1 MVSPAELRLPAS
13 DAFVRTAVRSI
24 GWVALDKWGTRIT
37 TLLVLVVL
45 GRLLSPTHFGLMALA
60 NMCVALANLFVDQGF
75 GKALIQ
81 RRALRPEHVDT
92 AFWTSVS
99 VAAALVASVLVAA
112 PFIEQALRAP
122 GLSGVLRWMSIAIAL
137 QALAGTP
144 AALLER
150 ELDFRTLALRR
161 ISSTLLGGIAG
172 VSVALAGGGVNAL
185 VVQSLTA
192 GGAGLVALWA
202 ATSYRPR
209 FRFERTALRELWPVG
224 AGVLGIELI
233 GLVNAE
239 ADRFLV
245 GSFLST
251 AALGFYFLAMRIT
264 QVIVELFSTVF
275 ASLCL
280 PMFSRLQDDPV
291 RMRSWLYRLTGA
303 SSAVTLPCLAV
314 VALAAPVALPAV
326 FGAKWSAS
334 VPLLQILT
342 LLGAINAVAYFD
354 RNVLVAVGRSRLAL
368 LLTLGQALLGV
379 ALVLGA
385 VSYGVIAVA
394 IAVVARQYLFWPVRL
409 TVLRRVLGV
418 DLKTYF
424 AQWLGPFLAACA
436 MLPLLFLVPR
446 LLAYPLGLKLVL
458 VAGVCLVGLVLY
470 GAALRAMRPGIVN
483 ELRAALSEFKTQR
496 RSAKAA

>member
-1 MVSPAELRLPAS
+1 
-13 DAFVRTAVRSI
+13 
-24 GWVALDKWGTRIT
+24 
-37 TLLVLVVL
+37 
-45 GRLLSPTHFGLMALA
+45 
-60 NMCVALANLFVDQGF
+60 LFVDQGF

-81 RRALRPEHVDT
+81 RRELRSEHVDT

-99 VAAALVASVLVAA
+99 LAAVLVASVLFAA
-112 PFIEQALRAP
+112 PFIEQGMRAP
-122 GLSGVLRWMSIAIAL
+122 GLAGVLRWMSLAIAL

-150 ELDFRTLALRR
+150 EFDFRTLALRR

-172 VSVALAGGGVNAL
+172 VSVALAGGGVYAL

-192 GGAGLVALWA
+192 ACAGLVALWA
-202 ATSYRPR
+202 ATPYRPR
-209 FRFERTALRELWPVG
+209 LRLERAALRELWPVG

-280 PMFSRLQDDPV
+280 PMFSRLQDDPA

-303 SSAVTLPCLAV
+303 SSAVTLPCLAL
-314 VALAAPVALPAV
+314 VAIAAPVALPAV
-326 FGAKWSAS
+326 FGAKWSGS
-334 VPLLQILT
+334 VPLLQVLT
-342 LLGAINAVAYFD
+342 VLGAINAVAYFD
-354 RNVLVAVGRSRLAL
+354 RNVLIAAGRSRLAL

-379 ALVLGA
+379 VLIFGV
-385 VSYGVIAVA
+385 VSYGVLAVA

-409 TVLRRVLGV
+409 AVLRRVLGV
-418 DLKTYF
+418 DLGTYF
-424 AQWLGPFLAACA
+424 TQWFGPFLAACA
-436 MLPLLFLVPR
+436 MLPLLLVVPSFRAFR
-446 LLAYPLGLKLVL
+446 LELQLVL
-458 VAGVCLVGLVLY
+458 VAGVSCAALVLY
-470 GAALRAMRPGIVN
+470 CVALRLIRPRILN
-483 ELRAALSEFKTQR
+483 ELRTAFSEFKAHR